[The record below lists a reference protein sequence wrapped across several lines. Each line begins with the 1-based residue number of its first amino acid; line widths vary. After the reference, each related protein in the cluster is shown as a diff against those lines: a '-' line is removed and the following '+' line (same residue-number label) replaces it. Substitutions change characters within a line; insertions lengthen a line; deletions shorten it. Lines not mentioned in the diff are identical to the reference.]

1 MYKIRDYEFS
11 SFKAVANMHKSNYA
25 IIEND
30 MYAGL
35 GIKYCP
41 HIPFDDEYHVLRE
54 LDHKQIPK
62 AYDYGQETMFK
73 NQKVVLTQYFIVL
86 DHMDNIDLFDY
97 FKKTAARNSIDQLE
111 TIIKCFISACD
122 PLDYLHSKNYLH
134 CDIKPGHLM
143 LNPDSNIAYL
153 IDYELT
159 IKKSELLK
167 GISQDYASPEQEAL
181 LKDLRDPPKNV
192 PLEAIASDIALDD
205 RVDIY
210 SLGAVMYEIL
220 TNKKWKETK
229 IPPRDINNLV
239 PKELEDIIMAT
250 LEEDRSKRVATAKQ
264 LKQLLTNILRG
275 NK

>member
-1 MYKIRDYEFS
+1 
-11 SFKAVANMHKSNYA
+11 MHKSNYA
-25 IIEND
+25 VIESEI
-30 MYAGL
+30 YPGL

-41 HIPFDDEYHVLRE
+41 HIPFDEEFFVLRQ

-86 DHMDNIDLFDY
+86 EHMSNIDFVGH
-97 FKKTAARNSIDQLE
+97 FKEKRVPNSIDQLE
-111 TIIKCFISACD
+111 DIIKCFISVCD

-143 LNPDSNIAYL
+143 LNPDKNTVYL
-153 IDYELT
+153 IDYELA
-159 IKKSELLK
+159 IKKSGLLK
-167 GISQDYASPEQEAL
+167 GISRDYASPEQETL
-181 LKDLRDPPKNV
+181 LKDLRNPPKYV
-192 PLEAIASDIALDD
+192 PLEAIASNIALDD

-229 IPPRDINNLV
+229 IPPINFNKLI
-239 PKELEDIIMAT
+239 PHQLEDIIMAT

-264 LKQLLTNILRG
+264 LKQLLKNIL
-275 NK
+275 